1 MFNKILFIM
10 KTKLLKFSLA
20 VFCMISTISL
30 FAEGNNAPEGAT
42 NTFAKYY
49 GQVIG
54 SSRGAADALLYID
67 LEHSDGKIPEALVHL
82 GYTVT
87 VATDW
92 YDFTNKLNTGN
103 FGLAVGFNQNY
114 QWEAWKPGLLTAFA
128 NYIANGG
135 ALVFNDWR
143 MDNDFAMFFNA
154 EYTGVYNQ
162 TPMHLDPSIEYNV
175 SNPMPLTN
183 PGWNV
188 FSTGVNATGDA
199 ETLATFPN
207 GNGAIIRSNN
217 GKAIIIGYLTDTPL
231 AQDRQ
236 QLFEN
241 LFTAVAPPPIPPT
254 PVPLSNWALYVGI
267 ALMLTFVVIRFRRIF

>member
-1 MFNKILFIM
+1 M

-67 LEHSDGKIPEALVHL
+67 LEHSDGKIPEALIHL

-92 YDFTNKLNTGN
+92 YDFTNKLNAGN
-103 FGLAVGFNQNY
+103 FGLAVGFNQQYN
-114 QWEAWKPGLLTAFA
+114 WGDWKPGLLTAFT
-128 NYIANGG
+128 NYIAGGG
-135 ALVFNDWR
+135 ALVFNDWK
-143 MDNDFAMFFNA
+143 MDNDFAVFFNA

-175 SNPMPLTN
+175 TNPMPLSN
-183 PGWNV
+183 PGWYV

-241 LFTAVAPPPIPPT
+241 LFVAVAPPPIPPQ

-267 ALMLTFVVIRFRRIF
+267 ALMLTFVVIRYRRIF